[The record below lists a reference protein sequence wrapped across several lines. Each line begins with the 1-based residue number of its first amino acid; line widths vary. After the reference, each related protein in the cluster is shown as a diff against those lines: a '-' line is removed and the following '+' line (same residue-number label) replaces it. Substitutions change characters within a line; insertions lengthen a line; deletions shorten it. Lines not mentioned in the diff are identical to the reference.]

1 MAREA
6 NLTIGEVARQAGVR
20 TSVLRYYESVGLIE
34 APPRRSGRRAYDATV
49 LDLLRIVRLGRNA
62 GFSLSEIR
70 QLLHG
75 FAPGTPA
82 STRWRGLAER
92 KLRDVTALI
101 ERAQGM
107 RRLLEGLLL
116 CECRDLAD
124 CVRPRLVRLSTRH
137 AGSREAHSQPAW
149 RIQGQE
155 LDGS

>member
-6 NLTIGEVARQAGVR
+6 TLTIGEVAREAGVR
-20 TSVLRYYESVGLIE
+20 TSALRYYESVGLIE
-34 APPRRSGRRAYDATV
+34 APLRRSGRRAYDAGV

-62 GFSLSEIR
+62 GLTLSEIR

-75 FAPGTPA
+75 FEPGTPA

-101 ERAQGM
+101 ERAQGT
-107 RRLLEGLLL
+107 RRLLEALLS

-124 CVRPRLVRLSTRH
+124 CVRPRLVTLSTRRR
-137 AGSREAHSQPAW
+137 ASGDA
-149 RIQGQE
+149 
-155 LDGS
+155 